1 MSGEQSGQRSGEI
14 PSPVELPSPW
24 SAAPN
29 AVVVP
34 TYNEAGNLPKLAS
47 RIFALGLTN
56 LRLIVV
62 DDNSPDGTG
71 QVADE
76 LAATYNA
83 TRADSMVVVHRQ
95 GKGGIG
101 LA

>member
-14 PSPVELPSPW
+14 PSPVELPKPW
-24 SAAPN
+24 SAAPI

-71 QVADE
+71 RVADE
-76 LAATYNA
+76 LAAT
-83 TRADSMVVVHRQ
+83 
-95 GKGGIG
+95 
-101 LA
+101 